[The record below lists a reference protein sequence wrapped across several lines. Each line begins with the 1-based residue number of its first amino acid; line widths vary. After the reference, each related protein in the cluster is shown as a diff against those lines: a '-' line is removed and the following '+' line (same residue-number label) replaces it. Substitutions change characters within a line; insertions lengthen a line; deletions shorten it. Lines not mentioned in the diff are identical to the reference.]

1 LQDGGNQPRPMQIEL
16 RGAWRLAE
24 VSGRVCAWELEG
36 ASDHVRV
43 VASDADRTV
52 LEIVCQ
58 HGASYDISLARE
70 M

>member
-1 LQDGGNQPRPMQIEL
+1 MYKRQLQLSVADPDLNLQDGGNQPRPMQIEL

-43 VASDADRTV
+43 VA
-52 LEIVCQ
+52 
-58 HGASYDISLARE
+58 
-70 M
+70 